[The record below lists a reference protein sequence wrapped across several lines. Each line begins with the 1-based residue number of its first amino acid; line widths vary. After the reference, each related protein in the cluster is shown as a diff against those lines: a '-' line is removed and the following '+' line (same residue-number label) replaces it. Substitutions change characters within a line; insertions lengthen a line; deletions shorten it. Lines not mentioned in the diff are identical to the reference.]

1 MFIGEVNIRI
11 IFTCLFYLASASLT
25 YADYKAVLSCG
36 MYGNHMNILA
46 CFSDTELKLTNKGN
60 TRVYKI
66 YNISQ
71 LGTEYSDGLH
81 ITLSEKFTF
90 IAQNS
95 HDTLVLGIN
104 IYDESGSQVY
114 QEEVGTWG
122 VIKVGN

>member
-1 MFIGEVNIRI
+1 MRI
-11 IFTCLFYLASASLT
+11 IFTCLFYLTSPSLT

-46 CFSDTELKLTNKGN
+46 CFADTELKLTNKGN

-71 LGTEYSDGLH
+71 LGTEYSNGLH

-104 IYDESGSQVY
+104 IYDQTGNQVY